1 MTLFR
6 RSGTPIIEA
15 SGTPCADTNFVGQ
28 PRLRRRFIHGWVGE
42 IGDFRLILHF
52 AAEMVRD
59 RPTVIA
65 ESQYEVVGAGC
76 TGIVFDD
83 LQCPLTLVSR
93 SLYTYNLNFWK
104 TVYFT
109 DKVTKEH

>member
-1 MTLFR
+1 M
-6 RSGTPIIEA
+6 
-15 SGTPCADTNFVGQ
+15 
-28 PRLRRRFIHGWVGE
+28 
-42 IGDFRLILHF
+42 ILQF

-59 RPTVIA
+59 RPTVTA
-65 ESQYEVVGAGC
+65 ESQYEVVGAGS

-93 SLYTYNLNFWK
+93 SLYNYNLNIWK

-109 DKVTKEH
+109 DKVTEEH